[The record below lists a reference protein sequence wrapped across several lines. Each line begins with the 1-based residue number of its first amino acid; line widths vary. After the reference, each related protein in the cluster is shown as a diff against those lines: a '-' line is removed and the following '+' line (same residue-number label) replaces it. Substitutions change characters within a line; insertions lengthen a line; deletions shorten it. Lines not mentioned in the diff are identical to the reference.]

1 MFLTTSKDTTLKVF
15 IMKTLLESSQSR
27 FKIIRSFNLTK
38 YLVQINYLL
47 FGTYS
52 NDSS

>member
-1 MFLTTSKDTTLKVF
+1 MILTASKDTTLKIFQLKV
-15 IMKTLLESSQSR
+15 LLESSQMS